1 MHTQHKAFG
10 LWSAVFLGIGS
21 MVGAGIFVLLGEA
34 GAIAGNLVWIS
45 FILGGI
51 IALLSGYSLAK
62 LATAYPSRG
71 GIVEYLV
78 QGYGEGVFSGSL
90 SVLFYL
96 SAMVAIAMVAKTF
109 GTYAAMMSIGVN
121 SPLWANSFAI
131 GVLVLFML
139 INLAGSSLIA
149 KSENI
154 IVIIKL
160 SIIILFTI
168 VVFFYIDPNLL
179 SLKNAPPVMNVFS
192 SVALT
197 FFAFEG
203 FRVITNTAEDMDNPS
218 KTMLKA
224 MVIAISF
231 VMFLYVAVTF
241 AVFGNLTLPEIIKA
255 QDYALAE
262 AAKPAFGQL
271 GFTIMAAAALIST
284 ASSINANLYA
294 VTNVTYQMAKN
305 GELPKVYERNV
316 WHSSEGLV
324 VSTIIL
330 IAFVLFF
337 DLTEIAAIGS
347 ISILFIHAL
356 VHIGHLLK
364 IKDTQAS
371 QFLVILAVFTIA
383 IAIVLALNYTSKHI
397 PNVGYFIA
405 GGFVLAFIIEIVLRL
420 LTKRVISPQSSKGI
434 ISKAEEEIKELLG
447 ENHGK

>member
-1 MHTQHKAFG
+1 MNNQIKQKTKAFG

-45 FILGGI
+45 FIMGGI

-62 LATAYPSRG
+62 LATVYPSRG

-78 QGYGEGVFSGSL
+78 QCYGEGVFSGSL

-109 GTYAAMMSIGVN
+109 GTYAAMMSVGEN
-121 SPLWANSFAI
+121 DPLWANSYAI
-131 GVLVLFML
+131 GILLLFMI

-149 KSENI
+149 KSENV

-160 SIIILFTI
+160 SIIILFTV
-168 VVFFYIDPNLL
+168 VVFFYINPALL
-179 SLKNAPPVMNVFS
+179 ALKDAPPVMNIFS

-203 FRVITNTAEDMDNPS
+203 FRVITNTAEDMVNPE

-224 MVIAISF
+224 MIVAIVF
-231 VMFLYVAVTF
+231 VMVLYVAVTF
-241 AVFGNLTLPEIIKA
+241 AVFGNLPLPEIIKA

-271 GFTIMAAAALIST
+271 GFTIMAVAALIST

-294 VTNVTYQMAKN
+294 ITNVTYQMAKN
-305 GELPKVYERNV
+305 GELPKIYERNV
-316 WHSSEGLV
+316 WHSSEGLI
-324 VSTIIL
+324 VSTMIL
-330 IAFVLFF
+330 IIFVLFF
-337 DLTEIAAIGS
+337 NLTEIAAIGS

-364 IKDTQAS
+364 IKDTKAS
-371 QFLVILAVFTIA
+371 KFLVVLAIVTIA
-383 IAIVLALNYTSKHI
+383 VAIVLALNYTSKHI

-405 GGFVLAFIIEIVLRL
+405 AGFVLAFIIEIGLRL
-420 LTKRVISPQSSKGI
+420 MTKRVISPQTSHNVLEDI
-434 ISKAEEEIKELLG
+434 FT
-447 ENHGK
+447 